1 MFGIEMEFE
10 LSTADFER
18 MMAEAEAF
26 VEPFRQVMPDDL
38 EGIPPGP
45 RLAAILA
52 GADRTRLNGHD
63 VVRLMQSHKRLAA
76 HYEAASL
83 ADMVEVA
90 HCPAG
95 DAVSPVERSSDQEEF
110 ASDDIRAALRLT
122 RSSAENQLGFAMELR
137 ERLPQVWELLT
148 TGLIDLAR
156 AKTIVYGTS
165 HLSGQTAREVVDRIL
180 DRAPNLTTGQL
191 AARIR
196 RLCVEADPDEAKSRY
211 QDAVDQRRIVTQAD
225 VDGTAGLFGLNLPPH
240 RVSAVTRRINKIAR
254 GLKHSDDPR
263 TADQIRADVFL
274 DLLAGVGLS
283 NAGSRAIVDIRV
295 DMATLMGTD
304 DNAAEIPG
312 FGPVIA
318 DIARKVVQEQQDAE
332 WRYAVVD
339 EDGRTISTGTTQ
351 RRPTTAQTRSVQ
363 AAYPTCVFPGCRMPA
378 TDCDLDHREAWAEG
392 GPTTEDNLAPL
403 CRHDHIVRHNGWTI
417 KRLSDGSHQWTSRL
431 SHIYITDREPP

>member
-1 MFGIEMEFE
+1 ME

-18 MMAEAEAF
+18 MMAEAETF
-26 VEPFRQVMPDDL
+26 VEPFRQELPDDL
-38 EGIPPGP
+38 ETIPPGLH
-45 RLAAILA
+45 LAAILA
-52 GADRTRLNGHD
+52 GVDRTRLNGHD

-95 DAVSPVERSSDQEEF
+95 DADSPVERSSDQEEF

-122 RSSAENQLGFAMELR
+122 RRTAENALEFALELR
-137 ERLPQVWELLT
+137 ERLPQIWDLLKA
-148 TGLIDLAR
+148 GLIDVAR

-165 HLSGQTAREVVDRIL
+165 HLSDRTAREVVDRIL

-191 AARIR
+191 SARIR
-196 RLCVEADPDEAKSRY
+196 RLCVEANPDEAKSRY
-211 QDAVDQRRIVTQAD
+211 EDSVDQRRVVTQAD

-240 RVSAVTRRINKIAR
+240 RVAAVTRRINKIAR

-274 DLLAGVGLS
+274 DLLSGAEL
-283 NAGSRAIVDIRV
+283 NDAGSRAVVDIRV
-295 DMATLMGTD
+295 DLATLTGAN
-304 DNAAEIPG
+304 DNPAEIPG

-318 DIARKVVQEQQDAE
+318 DIARRVVQEQQNAE
-332 WRYAVVD
+332 WRYTITDDNGLVV
-339 EDGRTISTGTTQ
+339 TTGITR
-351 RRPTTAQTRSVQ
+351 RRPSAAQKRDVQ
-363 AAYPTCVFPGCRMPA
+363 AAYPTCVFLGCRMPA
-378 TDCDLDHREAWAEG
+378 TDCDLDHNLAWADG
-392 GPTTEDNLAPL
+392 GPTTEENLAPL

-417 KRLSDGSHQWTSRL
+417 KRLPDGSYQWTSRL
-431 SHIYITDREPP
+431 GHTYITDREPP